1 MLTQQDI
8 TQFFS
13 KTFLFADIPA
23 EQAARII
30 SEMQCTV
37 MRYGKGDT
45 LCTPESYERRI
56 GFVFSGEC
64 EVASAGIDGGVPLNS
79 IKQFGSF
86 GISSVF
92 SDKDEFPT
100 EITAKK
106 ESVIIYI
113 DKSVLT
119 LSLTK
124 HPEIALNTI
133 RFLTERVEFLNRKI
147 STFSIGDCGGKVAS
161 LILQKHEQSNSEIV
175 VFNCKSAAEHLNIGR
190 ASLYRAL
197 RSLCEKGLIEHENKK
212 IIIKDPEGL
221 KGISK

>member
-1 MLTQQDI
+1 MLTQND
-8 TQFFS
+8 TVQFFS
-13 KTFLFADIPA
+13 KTFLFADIPTA
-23 EQAARII
+23 QAKTII
-30 SEMQCTV
+30 SDMQSEAV
-37 MRYGKGDT
+37 QYAKGAVV
-45 LCTPESYERRI
+45 CTPESYERRI

-64 EVASAGIDGGVPLNS
+64 EVTSTGIDGGVPLNS
-79 IKQFGSF
+79 IKKYGSF

-92 SDKDEFPT
+92 SEKDEFPT
-100 EITAKK
+100 VVTARKD
-106 ESVIIYI
+106 SVIVFI
-113 DKSVLT
+113 DKPALT
-119 LSLTK
+119 EALTR
-124 HPEIALNTI
+124 HPALALNTI

-161 LILQKHEQSNSEIV
+161 LILQGYEQSNNKTV